1 MKLQRVLQY
10 AQQLLIESI
19 QEGDTVVDATAG
31 NGHDTLFLA
40 QLVGD
45 NGQVY
50 AFDVQKN
57 AVDATLLRLLDNA
70 LEHRAL
76 VLHTGHENIA
86 KHVKKPVAAA
96 IFNLGYLP
104 GSDHDIVTKPNTTI
118 LAIQDLLQ
126 LLKIGGLIVLVIYH
140 GHPGGKEERDAVI
153 DYVSQLPQKYI
164 HVLKYEFLNQQND
177 PPFVIALEKMKD
189 FPVPVTQTILNAQA
203 AGCDGN

>member
-1 MKLQRVLQY
+1 MKLQRVIQY
-10 AQQLLIESI
+10 AQQLIKDTVE
-19 QEGDTVVDATAG
+19 EGDTVVDATAG

-45 NGQVY
+45 EGQVY
-50 AFDVQKN
+50 AFDVQKS
-57 AVDATLLRLLDNA
+57 AVDATLHRLLDNG

-76 VLHTGHENIA
+76 VLHRGHEEVVNYV
-86 KHVKKPVAAA
+86 HKPVAAA

-104 GSDHDIVTKPNTTI
+104 GSNHDIITQPNTTI
-118 LAIQDLLQ
+118 QAIDDLLKM
-126 LLKIGGLIVLVIYH
+126 LKIGGLIVLVIYH

-153 DYVSQLPQKYI
+153 EYVSQLPQKYV

-189 FPVPVTQTILNAQA
+189 YSLS
-203 AGCDGN
+203 

>member
-10 AQQLLIESI
+10 AQQLLKDSI
-19 QEGDTVVDATAG
+19 DEGDTVVDATAG

-50 AFDVQKN
+50 AFDVQKE
-57 AVDATLLRLLDNA
+57 AVDATLLRLLDHG

-76 VLHTGHENIA
+76 VLNKGHEDVA
-86 KHVKKPVAAA
+86 QYVHKPVAAA

-104 GSDHDIVTKPNTTI
+104 GSNHDIITKPATTTQ
-118 LAIQDLLQ
+118 AIEE
-126 LLKIGGLIVLVIYH
+126 LLKLLKVGGLIILVIYH
-140 GHPGGKEERDAVI
+140 GHPGGKEERDTVM
-153 DYVSQLPQKYI
+153 DYVSRLPQKYV

-177 PPFVIALEKMKD
+177 PPFVIALEKMKE
-189 FPVPVTQTILNAQA
+189 FPI
-203 AGCDGN
+203 

>member
-10 AQQLLIESI
+10 AQQLIKDTVV
-19 QEGDTVVDATAG
+19 EGDTVVDATAG

-45 NGQVY
+45 EGQVY
-50 AFDVQKN
+50 AFDVQKS
-57 AVDATLLRLLDNA
+57 AVDATLHRLLDNG

-76 VLHTGHENIA
+76 VLHRGHEEVVNYV
-86 KHVKKPVAAA
+86 HKPVAAA

-104 GSDHDIVTKPNTTI
+104 GSDHDIITQPNTTI
-118 LAIQDLLQ
+118 QAIDNLLKM
-126 LLKIGGLIVLVIYH
+126 LKIGGLIVLVIYH

-153 DYVSQLPQKYI
+153 DYVSQLPQKYV

-189 FPVPVTQTILNAQA
+189 YSLS
-203 AGCDGN
+203 